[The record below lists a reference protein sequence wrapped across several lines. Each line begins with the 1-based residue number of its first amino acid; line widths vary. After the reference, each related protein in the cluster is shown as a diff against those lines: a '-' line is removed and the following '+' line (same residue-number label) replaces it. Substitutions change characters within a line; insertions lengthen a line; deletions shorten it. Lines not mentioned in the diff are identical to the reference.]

1 MTIDNRSTSCAH
13 DALSLAMGR
22 QVGGTC
28 TLNYSIRTIQR
39 YNEHMVFGAAIN
51 SDCNKVNSR
60 AAATPDRQ
68 SVHSLDDQ
76 SRPPPLRTVDTIVEI
91 AALLGTNI
99 I

>member
-28 TLNYSIRTIQR
+28 TLNYSIRYSGTMNIWSL
-39 YNEHMVFGAAIN
+39 APLSTAIV
-51 SDCNKVNSR
+51 KVNNG

>member
-13 DALSLAMGR
+13 DALSLAMGGH
-22 QVGGTC
+22 VGGTY
-28 TLNYSIRTIQR
+28 TLSYSIRYSGTM
-39 YNEHMVFGAAIN
+39 NVWSLAPLSTAIV
-51 SDCNKVNSR
+51 KVNNG
-60 AAATPDRQ
+60 AEATPDRQ